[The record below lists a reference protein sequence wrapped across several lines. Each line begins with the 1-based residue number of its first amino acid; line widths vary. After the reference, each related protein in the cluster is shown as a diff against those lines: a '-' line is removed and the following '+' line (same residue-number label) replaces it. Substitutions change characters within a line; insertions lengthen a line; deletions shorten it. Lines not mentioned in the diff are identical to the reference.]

1 MEDVARQAGVSRS
14 LVSLV
19 FQDAPNVSKARRAA
33 VLEAAELLDYRPNRL
48 ARNLARGR
56 TMTLGVVID
65 DLHPFFA
72 RCVEGIEQ
80 HADGAGYHVLIANG
94 ARNATRTADALSTFG
109 SLQVDGAIAV
119 GARGD
124 ISALNRATADIPL
137 VLVSFEAPASEVDTV
152 NNDESN
158 GATLVVDHLVELGH
172 ERILHVDGGQGAS
185 ASGRRAG
192 YSAAMK
198 RVGLGSQIDVIVADY
213 TYESGQQAA
222 TTIAGL
228 SDRPTAVF
236 AANDLNAL
244 GMISEF
250 NRLGIGGAIRDIGC
264 RVRRHVVCRSRGAG
278 SHDHPSTSPRNGFT
292 SRGTIGR
299 TDRMWSY
306 HYCARGAPTHVGGAR
321 YHCPGG
327 PLSELY
333 HAAPGQSEN
342 VNLVMRS

>member
-1 MEDVARQAGVSRS
+1 MSKPTMEDVARQAGVSRS

-198 RVGLGSQIDVIVADY
+198 RVGLGAQIDVIVADY

-250 NRLGIGGAIRDIGC
+250 NRLGIGVPSEISVVGYDDTSYVGHGAQGLTTIHQPVHEMGSRAAELLVERIECG
-264 RVRRHVVCRSRGAG
+264 RTTAAHEVLPPTLVV
-278 SHDHPSTSPRNGFT
+278 
-292 SRGTIGR
+292 RGT
-299 TDRMWSY
+299 T
-306 HYCARGAPTHVGGAR
+306 APVV
-321 YHCPGG
+321 P
-327 PLSELY
+327 
-333 HAAPGQSEN
+333 
-342 VNLVMRS
+342 